1 MYTVGIASKGKFL
14 FLLFLS
20 IVRIL
25 FVITENFW
33 DTGLLGFSLMV
44 ASRF

>member
-1 MYTVGIASKGKFL
+1 MYTVGIAKKGKFL

-33 DTGLLGFSLMV
+33 DTGLLGFGLMV
-44 ASRF
+44 ALRF